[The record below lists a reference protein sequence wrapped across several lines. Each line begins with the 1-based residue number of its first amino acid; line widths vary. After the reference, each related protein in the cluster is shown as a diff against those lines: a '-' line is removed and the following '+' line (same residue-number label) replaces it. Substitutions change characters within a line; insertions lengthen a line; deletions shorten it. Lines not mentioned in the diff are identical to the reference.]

1 MVHWFVWPQM
11 SWATYFPIYPAGTSG
26 YYFCLGF
33 IFVSDPQKDDVLLG
47 FLLWSFDPTTVKLVG
62 FDLWSKT
69 WWSLSGLILIR
80 NWPISID
87 FLPSPALWSD
97 NSIWFEQNTNTQPE
111 STKVPQTSAWS
122 TFVGLRAVLWLSPA
136 TEDLNCELL
145 EQKTW
150 EENHRSAP
158 YSPTLRNRSM
168 DMQTTQSEI
177 IDAIIKPPKI
187 TFNAWFYTREPLKRK
202 AHVPGSAETIM
213 TRRRRRV
220 FASLV
225 RPILMFVTFH

>member
-1 MVHWFVWPQM
+1 MVHWFVWSQM

-33 IFVSDPQKDDVLLG
+33 IFGSDLFLSPTLKRITCSLVCCCGLSIQHRWNSWG
-47 FLLWSFDPTTVKLVG
+47 FIFDP
-62 FDLWSKT
+62 WSKT

-97 NSIWFEQNTNTQPE
+97 NSIWFEQHTNTQPE

-122 TFVGLRAVLWLSPA
+122 TFVGSTAVLWLSPA

-145 EQKTW
+145 EKKNLG
-150 EENHRSAP
+150 EN
-158 YSPTLRNRSM
+158 LCG
-168 DMQTTQSEI
+168 
-177 IDAIIKPPKI
+177 
-187 TFNAWFYTREPLKRK
+187 L
-202 AHVPGSAETIM
+202 
-213 TRRRRRV
+213 
-220 FASLV
+220 
-225 RPILMFVTFH
+225 FVTCTQES